1 MISVNLFIKTKQRK
15 NKEWKRKQNLKQKN
29 KRDLFLS
36 YTMLIIITQI
46 FQHSIIRT
54 MTSTTTTTT
63 TTTHDD
69 EKKESV

>member
-1 MISVNLFIKTKQRK
+1 MKEKTKFETK
-15 NKEWKRKQNLKQKN
+15 KN

-46 FQHSIIRT
+46 FQHSIMRT

-63 TTTHDD
+63 ATTTTMMR
-69 EKKESV
+69 KKNRYKRKTHKNELHL